1 MTDRKCSLWKRF
13 ATVDTFYSSKEG
25 WNIQL
30 LDAMA

>member
-1 MTDRKCSLWKRF
+1 MFPVEEVCHTY
-13 ATVDTFYSSKEG
+13 TFYSSKEG